1 MHEGNLVFPSCI
13 QLFYDSSFS
22 PTWRN
27 MVDALRNYGES
38 QLTAKLEAKNCTMS
52 SLCDMLLEFTMQY
65 NMALPVKMSV
75 SVTRLANRH

>member
-1 MHEGNLVFPSCI
+1 
-13 QLFYDSSFS
+13 
-22 PTWRN
+22 

-75 SVTRLANRH
+75 SVT